1 MRNTNSGRWDF
12 GAPNDLTHHDSA
24 YVSRSLWP
32 NSKTHLMLTSTA
44 PTQSN
49 SISGS
54 CSTCSLGLAFTTG
67 CRNSG
72 SAPSRCRGTT
82 CRPLP
87 PFTKGVHG
95 LRHFAGEH
103 YASQTSELRKVRD
116 NLRHS
121 SMSTSEIY
129 MAAQDTDEVRE
140 WSIGLDQD

>member
-1 MRNTNSGRWDF
+1 MLDVFSRAGLHNRVQKLWI
-12 GAPNDLTHHDSA
+12 
-24 YVSRSLWP
+24 RSLEMQGYD
-32 NSKTHLMLTSTA
+32 L
-44 PTQSN
+44 
-49 SISGS
+49 
-54 CSTCSLGLAFTTG
+54 
-67 CRNSG
+67 
-72 SAPSRCRGTT
+72 SAT
-82 CRPLP
+82 P